1 MIQTILAA
9 FLKNT
14 LGYLLP
20 NIGKSSTSPH
30 DGDEEL
36 FIMDKKVKN
45 IAKKCRDLLAETV
58 RKHVTFIIERVFKS
72 EKQGGG

>member
-1 MIQTILAA
+1 
-9 FLKNT
+9 
-14 LGYLLP
+14 
-20 NIGKSSTSPH
+20 
-30 DGDEEL
+30 
-36 FIMDKKVKN
+36 MDKKVKN